1 MARKWFSSDFHF
13 GSAGLMAIDKWPF
26 KSIEKHDAALVR
38 SCMQRAKE
46 EDVIYHLGD
55 LCQFGVDA
63 HYGTKT
69 KGLDIKPYELIKD
82 IPATFINIRG
92 NHDLNNKVKSVCDS
106 MHMHLSK
113 RYPSVSLSHYPTYD
127 SRIDLSCLTAPIHLH
142 GHVHGKFKHCLD
154 LDHRILNINVGCMVW
169 GFKIVSEQELIAY
182 LSELFRKKPDE
193 LYRVK
198 KQQDGRLQFFGNPK
212 V

>member
-1 MARKWFSSDFHF
+1 MAYKFFTSDFHF
-13 GSAGLMAIDKWPF
+13 RCKQLMEIEKWPF
-26 KSIEKHDAALVR
+26 KSIEKHDAALIR
-38 SCMQRAKE
+38 SCKERAKP

-55 LCQFGVDA
+55 MCLYGNDC
-63 HYGTKT
+63 HYETPDC
-69 KGLDIKPYELIKD
+69 GLDIKPYELIKD

-127 SRIDLSCLTAPIHLH
+127 SRIDSSCLTAPIHLH
-142 GHVHGKFKHCLD
+142 GHVHEKFKHCLD
-154 LDHRILNINVGCMVW
+154 LGHQILNINMGCMVW

-182 LSELFRKKPDE
+182 LNELFRKKPDE

-198 KQQDGRLQFFGNPK
+198 KQQDGRLMFFGNPK